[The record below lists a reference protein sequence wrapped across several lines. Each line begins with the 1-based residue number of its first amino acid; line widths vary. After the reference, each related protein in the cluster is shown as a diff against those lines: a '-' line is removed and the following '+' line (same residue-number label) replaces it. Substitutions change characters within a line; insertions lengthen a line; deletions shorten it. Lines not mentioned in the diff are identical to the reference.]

1 MTISLRGHH
10 LLCMLTYVGRG
21 YSDDF
26 IRNYDGIVARLSRG
40 ETIEVVRGTDDICT
54 ALCSDAGAHC
64 HARSVLKR
72 DMRALKA
79 VSAALGQTVEVGS
92 RLAPTASLI
101 GKLRE
106 AYAAGAMKEACFGC
120 EWASLCAQVSKD
132 GYEGARLC
140 PSSVQSSVN
149 A

>member
-10 LLCMLTYVGRG
+10 LLCMLTYVGKG
-21 YSDDF
+21 YSDGF
-26 IRNYDGIVARLSRG
+26 IHNYDEIVARLSHG

-64 HARSVLKR
+64 HARSVLER

-79 VSAALGQTVEVGS
+79 ISDALGYTVGIGS
-92 RLAPTASLI
+92 LIEPTASLI
-101 GKLRE
+101 GKLRA

-120 EWASLCAQVSKD
+120 EWASLCAQVSNA
-132 GYEGARLC
+132 GFEGARLC
-140 PSSVQSSVN
+140 PSNIKNCEN

>member
-26 IRNYDGIVARLSRG
+26 IRNYDEIVARLSQG
-40 ETIEVVRGTDDICT
+40 ETIEVVDGTDDFCA

-79 VSAALGQTVEVGS
+79 VSAALGYIVDVGS
-92 RLAPTASLI
+92 LIEPSASLI
-101 GKLRE
+101 GKLRAAYE
-106 AYAAGAMKEACFGC
+106 AGDMKEDCFGC
-120 EWASLCAQVSKD
+120 EWASLCAQVANT
-132 GYEGARLC
+132 GYVGARLC
-140 PSSVQSSVN
+140 PSSIESCAN